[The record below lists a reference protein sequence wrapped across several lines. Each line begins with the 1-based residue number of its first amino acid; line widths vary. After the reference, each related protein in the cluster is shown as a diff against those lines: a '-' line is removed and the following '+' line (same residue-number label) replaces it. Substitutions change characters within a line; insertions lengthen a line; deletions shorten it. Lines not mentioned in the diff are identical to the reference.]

1 MPASGDEV
9 SPGVG
14 AGDDVPAALDSYY
27 APAREQTRR
36 PAASRWL
43 ARPQDVRG
51 RVDRRRDTIVA
62 EIERNRRGEHRVPT
76 WVLALVLVA
85 MVAAIA
91 AFVLLG

>member
-14 AGDDVPAALDSYY
+14 AGDDVPAALDSY
-27 APAREQTRR
+27 ALAREQTRR